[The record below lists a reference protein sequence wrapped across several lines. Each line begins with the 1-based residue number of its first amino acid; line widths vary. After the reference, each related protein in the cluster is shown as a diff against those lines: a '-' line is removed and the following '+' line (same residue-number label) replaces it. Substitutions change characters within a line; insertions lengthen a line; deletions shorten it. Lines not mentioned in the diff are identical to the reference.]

1 MNWERVWVGISIGR
15 LGISIFCSIYH
26 EQIATHQSLSY
37 TVRHT
42 RANDT
47 IVFHGTT
54 NELR

>member
-1 MNWERVWVGISIGR
+1 MNWERVWVGISLGR